1 MVAKDFQIIVFLKK
15 FHILKNGAL
24 FLTYQQQP
32 RKFHMENGRIGILTY
47 PLSVLL
53 W

>member
-32 RKFHMENGRIGILTY
+32 RKFHEKDSRIRI
-47 PLSVLL
+47 
-53 W
+53 